1 MTSKKRSIDS
11 RVDYSVI
18 LPTFFLL
25 LIGLVAV
32 YIATANDY
40 SDSVSS
46 IMTQQVIWMALGGL
60 IAVVVMLFSTEFLW
74 KITPFLYVLGLGLM
88 ILPLI
93 FYSPVLVAS
102 TGAKN
107 WVTIGSVTLFQPS
120 ESMKIS
126 YILMLAKT
134 TVWFQERHLAM
145 SLREDFKLLGL
156 FALITAPVMLL
167 LGLQKDLGTALVF
180 TAILA
185 GIVLLAGISW
195 WIILP
200 IIGLVILL
208 FGIFMLIFLLPQ
220 GKEFL
225 FNLGMDTYQI
235 NRISAWLHP
244 FDFSETI
251 AYQQTQGMISIG
263 SGGLLGKG
271 FSVLDLSVPVRE
283 SDMIFTV
290 IAEDFGFVGGAVVLG
305 LYLLLIYRMIRVTIE
320 SNNRFYTFISTGFI
334 MMILFHIFENIGATV
349 GILPLTGIPLPFIS
363 QGGSSL
369 ISNLIGVGLILS
381 MSYQNSLNQEKEI
394 EARFERSRK
403 YN

>member
-74 KITPFLYVLGLGLM
+74 KITPVLYVLGLGLM

-120 ESMKIS
+120 EFMKIS

-134 TVWFQERHLAM
+134 TVWFQERRLAM

>member
-32 YIATANDY
+32 YIVTANDY

-120 ESMKIS
+120 EFMKIS

-134 TVWFQERHLAM
+134 TVWFQERRLTM